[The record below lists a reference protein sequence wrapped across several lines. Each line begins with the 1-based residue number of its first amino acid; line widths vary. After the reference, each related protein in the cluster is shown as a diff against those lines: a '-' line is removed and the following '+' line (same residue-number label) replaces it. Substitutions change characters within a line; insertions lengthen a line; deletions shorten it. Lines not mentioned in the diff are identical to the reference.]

1 MKSVVLKQ
9 TVSRESS
16 QCHHWVV
23 SHCLVTVPRVLMGCS
38 EAPPARGDEGTWPCE
53 HTEGSEPNFLS
64 FSATCK
70 VPVCAEPQQRKLF
83 DFFAF

>member
-23 SHCLVTVPRVLMGCS
+23 SHCLATVPWVLMGCS
-38 EAPPARGDEGTWPCE
+38 EAPPARGDK
-53 HTEGSEPNFLS
+53 GSMSTRRDRSQTLLS
-64 FSATCK
+64 FSATCN

-83 DFFAF
+83 DFFSF